1 MEKIYIIA
9 IITFVIIGAII
20 TKFTYKKFRGETGT
34 KMWIFGGGNTNYWS
48 LVSLSGFFITTVIM
62 LGLKYTVFA

>member
-9 IITFVIIGAII
+9 IIVFVVIAAVI
-20 TKFTYKKFRGETGT
+20 TKFTYRKFKGETGR
-34 KMWIFGGGNTNYWS
+34 KMRGFGTGNTNYWS
-48 LVSLSGFFITTVIM
+48 LVSLCSFLITTVIM